1 MEASIII
8 HSAEELKSLNL
19 ISTEQEFSLLLGR
32 SENWMRTLRRKDG
45 RASQQVRQ
53 TIGMRLQRHLTELK
67 EQAAPSVAQRLESL
81 IDAVMEADWRARYQV
96 RQVRPQ

>member
-19 ISTEQEFSLLLGR
+19 LATEQEFSLRLGR

-53 TIGMRLQRHLTELK
+53 AIAMRLQRHLTELK
-67 EQAAPSVAQRLESL
+67 EQAAPSVAQRLGNL
-81 IDAVMEADWRARYQV
+81 IDQVIEADWRARYLT
-96 RQVRPQ
+96 RQVCP